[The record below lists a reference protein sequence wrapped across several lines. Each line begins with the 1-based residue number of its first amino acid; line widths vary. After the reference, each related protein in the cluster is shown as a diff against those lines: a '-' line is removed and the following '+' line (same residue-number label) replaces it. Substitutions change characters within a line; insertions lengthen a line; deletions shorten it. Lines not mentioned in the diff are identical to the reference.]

1 VSLNNLLSPIKL
13 GDLEIS
19 NRVVMAPMGG
29 GDPSTNPDETFPKK
43 VLRFTEE
50 RAIGGVGLI
59 ITPFCRVD
67 KLASVPIYGIYD
79 DHFIPT
85 HMEFVE
91 RVHKHGSKVFN
102 QIALMGGKPGREA
115 PSSIYS
121 INYYERPRELTIEEM
136 DRLVQSFIDAAGR
149 SLKAGYDGVEVHG
162 GHSYFIGATMSPA
175 LNKRTDKYGGT
186 FDKMMKF
193 VTDVIIGIKEKYPRF
208 PVGFKFSAYE
218 EIPGGVDI
226 ELGQRIAQH
235 IASLGVEYLHV
246 SSESS
251 TLQVYSRYPCL
262 SSLYS
267 SRNALVPLAA
277 EIKKL
282 CPNTAILATGGIDVP
297 EEAEEFIASGKCDMV
312 VLGRA
317 MLADPHWVINAK
329 EGKPITPCIRC
340 MVCYSNLFN
349 YKELECSLNPYLFH
363 EAEQDL
369 STPARIKDVM
379 IIGAGPAG
387 IRCALTASKR
397 GHNVTLYEKKSY
409 IGGMMY
415 PGSQPNCKQ
424 EIKRAINYFEE
435 ELNRSNVKL
444 VLNTKVGKELIDK
457 QSPDVLVVASGG
469 EPIIPDIEGISK
481 PHVST
486 AIDVLT
492 DISKYHVG
500 KAVVVGGG
508 DVGCETACHLADNG
522 FNVTIIEKLNDILN
536 DAVMIQVKMDMLN
549 LLEEKKIKVMTNTS
563 ANRIIDNGIEVIL
576 PNGKQGGLDADLVV
590 IALNQKPSNKFKLAI
605 VAEET
610 FALDNAAT
618 IDKFAASV
626 NAELVYTI
634 GDAASIGRIKDA
646 VFAGEEIGCKI

>member
-29 GDPSTNPDETFPKK
+29 GDPSTNTDETFPKK

-50 RAIGGVGLI
+50 RAIGGAGLI

-79 DHFIPT
+79 DRFIPT

-91 RVHKHGSKVFN
+91 RAHKHGSKVFN

-115 PSSIYS
+115 PSSIYN
-121 INYYERPRELTIEEM
+121 INYYEKPRELSTEEM
-136 DRLVQSFIDAAGR
+136 DRLVQSFISAAGR
-149 SLKAGYDGVEVHG
+149 SFKAGYDGVEVHG
-162 GHSYFIGATMSPA
+162 GHTYFIGATMSPA

-186 FDKMMKF
+186 FEKRMRF
-193 VTDVIIGIKEKYPRF
+193 VTDVIIGIKEKYSRF
-208 PVGFKFSAYE
+208 PVGFKFSAHE

-226 ELGQRIAQH
+226 ELGQRIAMH

-246 SSESS
+246 SSASS
-251 TLQVYSRYPCL
+251 TLQIYSKYPSL

-282 CPNTAILATGGIDVP
+282 CPNTIILATGGIDVP
-297 EEAEEFIASGKCDMV
+297 EEAEAFIASGKCDMV

-317 MLADPHWVINAK
+317 LLADPHWLNNAR

-349 YKELECSLNPYLFH
+349 YKELECTLNPYLFH

-369 STPARIKDVM
+369 SIPSKIKDVM

-387 IRCALTASKR
+387 LRCALTASKR
-397 GHNVTLYEKKSY
+397 GHNVTLYEKKPY

-415 PGSQPNCKQ
+415 PGSKPICKQ
-424 EIKRAINYFEE
+424 EIKRAIDYFEE
-435 ELNRSNVKL
+435 EIKRSNVKL
-444 VLNTKVGKELIDK
+444 VLNTEVTKELIDK
-457 QSPDVLVVASGG
+457 QSPDVLVIASGG
-469 EPIIPDIEGISK
+469 VPIIPDIEGIEKS
-481 PHVST
+481 HLST

-492 DISKYHVG
+492 DISKFPVG

-508 DVGCETACHLADNG
+508 DVGCETACYLADQG
-522 FNVTIIEKLNDILN
+522 FDVTIIEKLNDILN
-536 DAVMIQVKMDMLN
+536 DAVMLQVKMDMLN
-549 LLEEKKIKVMTNTS
+549 LLKEKKIKVMTNTS
-563 ANRIIDNGIEVIL
+563 ANKIIDKGIEVIL
-576 PNGKQGGLDADLVV
+576 PNGKQGGLDTDLVV
-590 IALNQKPSNKFKLAI
+590 IAMNQKPSNKFKLS
-605 VAEET
+605 VKAEET
-610 FALDNAAT
+610 FALEEAAS

-626 NAELVYTI
+626 NVDLVYTI
-634 GDAASIGRIKDA
+634 GDAKSIGRIKNA
-646 VFAGEEIGCKI
+646 VFAGEEIGRKI